1 MNYQLSLHA
10 QEQLEQ
16 REIPLAMVES
26 VLASPQQLIPQ
37 SDGTTV
43 YQSQLDWGKGKI
55 YLLRLVVRDHLEP
68 WLVVTV
74 YRKFGSKTPSFSV
87 AEDGLTLLL
96 T

>member
-26 VLASPQQLIPQ
+26 VLASPQQLIRQ

-43 YQSQLDWGKGKI
+43 YQSQLDWGRGKI
-55 YLLRLVVRDHLEP
+55 YLLRLVVRDELEP

-74 YRKFGSKTPSFSV
+74 YKTSKISKYWR
-87 AEDGLTLLL
+87 TL
-96 T
+96 

>member
-10 QEQLEQ
+10 QEQIEQ

-26 VLASPQQLIPQ
+26 VLVSPQQLIPQ
-37 SDGTTV
+37 SDGTKV

-55 YLLRLVVRDHLEP
+55 YLLRLVVRDELEP

-74 YRKFGSKTPSFSV
+74 YKTSKISKYWRTP
-87 AEDGLTLLL
+87 
-96 T
+96 

>member
-26 VLASPQQLIPQ
+26 VIADPQQLIPQ
-37 SDGTTV
+37 SDGTKV
-43 YQSQLDWGKGKI
+43 YQSQLDWGRGKI
-55 YLLRLVVRDHLEP
+55 YLLRLVIRDDLEP

-74 YRKFGSKTPSFSV
+74 YKTSKISKYWRTP
-87 AEDGLTLLL
+87 
-96 T
+96 

>member
-1 MNYQLSLHA
+1 VNYQLSLHA

-26 VLASPQQLIPQ
+26 VLASPQQLIRQ
-37 SDGTTV
+37 SGGTTV

-55 YLLRLVVRDHLEP
+55 YLLRLVVRDELEP

-74 YRKFGSKTPSFSV
+74 YKTSKISKYWRTP
-87 AEDGLTLLL
+87 
-96 T
+96 